1 MWSPKYVHVLV
12 IWNLNETSQR
22 MRWMKPTADGLHPR
36 RSETD
41 SLDIAGVH
49 SARVLKLIDGCWM
62 WLTMMSNYISN
73 MFQFFFRSECFGH
86 VIFPQEISLTW
97 QCYHPHQRNTGLV
110 KTGANAGT
118 NTGQAQCCP
127 QSLSKIDLSRFLWG
141 RFQPLSLLG
150 LYSISSDATYQVQPD
165 PKKESKA
172 TDGISSA
179 GIAENYWP
187 VVSTCKSCNWAVFS
201 KNLYL
206 GPFIFSSCA
215 MLGDC
220 TCITTFDHFPA

>member
-1 MWSPKYVHVLV
+1 MR
-12 IWNLNETSQR
+12 NLNERTPRGWGGWSLQR
-22 MRWMKPTADGLHPR
+22 MATTIPEGVTV
-36 RSETD
+36 D
-41 SLDIAGVH
+41 SLVIAGVITPH
-49 SARVLKLIDGCWM
+49 GSWNWLMVVEFDEQWFLI
-62 WLTMMSNYISN
+62 TSQI
-73 MFQFFFRSECFGH
+73 CFSFEVWVFWTCH
-86 VIFPQEISLTW
+86 FPQETSLTW

-127 QSLSKIDLSRFLWG
+127 QSLSKIDLSRFCGEDFNLWVHWDCTAYH
-141 RFQPLSLLG
+141 QTQL
-150 LYSISSDATYQVQPD
+150 TYQVQPD
-165 PKKESKA
+165 PKKESKV

-187 VVSTCKSCNWAVFS
+187 VVSTCKSCNWGVFS